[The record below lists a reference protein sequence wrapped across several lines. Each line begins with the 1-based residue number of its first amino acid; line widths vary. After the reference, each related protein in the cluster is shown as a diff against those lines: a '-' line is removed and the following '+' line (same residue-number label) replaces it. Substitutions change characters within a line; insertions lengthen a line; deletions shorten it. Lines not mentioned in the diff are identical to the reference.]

1 MQKKAPLLGVAAAT
15 NAPPAALFDYSEQ
28 QWKAIKA
35 AVQPVWNGALPKDAR
50 DELVQIAR
58 WYLAEQ
64 LGVKARQE
72 Q

>member
-1 MQKKAPLLGVAAAT
+1 
-15 NAPPAALFDYSEQ
+15 LFDYSEQ